1 MNPWFRSIACAFL
14 LWLPSLAAQA
24 ADAPA
29 GEVRK
34 LPLVGWI
41 EISAQGRMTA
51 FEFDPAA
58 KVPPVL
64 QPTLTEQLQS
74 AAFVPATRDGK
85 PAPSRSWLTA
95 RVVIRHL
102 QGDDYH
108 VGLEGTQLGPKPLLR
123 ETPRLALGTG
133 DPIALVVAF
142 TVTPEG
148 VPANVEAQGVRHA
161 TRAHLG
167 VARLAIARWRF
178 EPEQVGGEPVAS
190 LVRLPIVLAKT
201 TFDAPMP
208 AVGFPPAPLPEGRPG
223 APGQDGYLPALEI
236 RAVRRGTP
244 RGDGFRD

>member
-1 MNPWFRSIACAFL
+1 MSPWFRSIACTCL

-34 LPLVGWI
+34 LPLAGWV
-41 EISAQGRMTA
+41 EVSAQGRVTA
-51 FEFDPAA
+51 FEPDPAG
-58 KVPPVL
+58 KLPPVL
-64 QPTLTEQLQS
+64 QPTVEEQLKAS
-74 AAFVPATRDGK
+74 LFRPASRDGR
-85 PAPSRSWLTA
+85 PAPSRSWLTGH
-95 RVVIRHL
+95 VVLRHL

-108 VGLEGTQLGPKPLLR
+108 LGFDELRLGPKPLLR
-123 ETPRLALGTG
+123 ESPHLRLG
-133 DPIALVVAF
+133 DQDGLALVVAF

-148 VPANVEAQGVRHA
+148 VPAGIEAQDVFG
-161 TRAHLG
+161 TNRANLG

-190 LVRLPIVLAKT
+190 ALRLPIVLAKT

-208 AVGFPPAPLPEGRPG
+208 AVDFPPAPLPEARPA

-236 RAVRRGTP
+236 RAVRRDTP

>member
-1 MNPWFRSIACAFL
+1 MNAWFRSIACACV

-29 GEVRK
+29 GEVRR
-34 LPLVGWI
+34 LPLAGWV
-41 EISAQGRMTA
+41 EMSAQGRVTA
-51 FEFDPAA
+51 FEPDPAG
-58 KVPPVL
+58 KLPPVL
-64 QPTLTEQLQS
+64 QPTVENQLKAS
-74 AAFVPATRDGK
+74 VFRPASRDGR

-108 VGLEGTQLGPKPLLR
+108 VGLDELRLGPKPLLR
-123 ETPRLALGTG
+123 ETPHLRIDGRDSLAL
-133 DPIALVVAF
+133 AVAF

-148 VPANVEAQGVRHA
+148 VPIDVEAQDVLGA
-161 TRAHLG
+161 TRANRG

-178 EPEQVGGEPVAS
+178 EPEQVAGEPIAS
-190 LVRLPIVLAKT
+190 AVRLPIVLAKT
-201 TFDAPMP
+201 TFDSPMP
-208 AVGFPPAPLPEGRPG
+208 AIDFPPVPLPASRPG
-223 APGQDGYLPALEI
+223 APGQDGYLPVLEI